1 MDIPKASLICALI
14 CTQLSL
20 ATAAQADDSRA
31 QAIRLIKADFSAQ
44 GIAGV
49 DRLEEDGLQAV
60 CNRSGNK
67 PPQAIARRLEQDQ
80 QAGIRY
86 PADGKFLGDWRSGEK
101 IAQSGSGFTWTDP
114 SGVPAGGNCY
124 NCHRLAPQELAF
136 GSLGPALTGYGK
148 TFGNTAEVQKYVYG
162 KIYNAKA
169 TRLCSVMPRFGH
181 VGALNEQ
188 QIKDLVAL
196 LLDPASPVN
205 K

>member
-1 MDIPKASLICALI
+1 MEIRKASLICALI

-20 ATAAQADDSRA
+20 AAAARADDPRA
-31 QAIRLIKADFSAQ
+31 KAISMIKADFSAQ
-44 GIAGV
+44 GSAGV
-49 DRLEEDGLQAV
+49 DRLEQDGLQAV
-60 CNRSGNK
+60 CTRSGNK
-67 PPQAIARRLEQDQ
+67 PPPAIARRLEQDQ

-101 IAQSGSGFTWTDP
+101 IAQSGSGYTWTDP
-114 SGVPAGGNCY
+114 PGVPAGGNCY
-124 NCHRLAPQELAF
+124 NCHRLAPQELSF

-148 TFGNTAEVQKYVYG
+148 TFGNTTEVQKYVYG

-169 TRLCSVMPRFGH
+169 SHLCSIMPRFGH

-205 K
+205 Q